1 MTRKQGR
8 PLGTTREN
16 GFKVAVDNKSYWEKR
31 YNRKPKVLT
40 RITPED
46 KKVYSNLVKLLE
58 GKPVYN
64 FMDKVTRGLEVF
76 LSPHNKQH

>member
-8 PLGTTREN
+8 PSGTTREN

-31 YNRKPKVLT
+31 YNRKPKVT
-40 RITPED
+40 TPVTLED
-46 KKVYSNLVKLLE
+46 KKVFDNFVKLLD

-64 FMDKVTRGLEVF
+64 FMDKVTRGLEAF
-76 LSPHNKQH
+76 LSPYNK